1 MVIAKLLAG
10 GILVCGLAVAGG
22 CRGPA
27 ANSDPVALSG
37 APLVISDG
45 SAKDW
50 RALPADGVT
59 MGLSDDDGAL
69 RLDFGFTGGGYAIA
83 RREVDVVLPENFAFS
98 FRLRGAC
105 PVNTLE
111 FKLVDETGENVWWR
125 VERAI
130 EFPAQWRTV
139 TIKKR
144 QLEFAW
150 GPGGGAPLRGISAV
164 EIVVTAAEGGTGSVW
179 IDDLTLQEL
188 PPATAVDAAPV
199 ATATTGDAAAALDDD
214 AETFWTPD
222 KTDRSPA
229 LDLDFGGSR
238 EFGGLQLDW
247 RADRH
252 ALDYVVEASD
262 DGQTWR
268 QLTIVSGSD
277 GGRDHLY
284 LPEGEARRL
293 RLLLLRSSTKFPPE
307 LAGIA
312 VMPLA
317 WSRTREAFYAA
328 VAAESPRGCYPRGI
342 SGEQVYW
349 TVVGRDADPRE
360 VLFDEDG
367 GLETGPYRGV
377 VEPFLRTDG
386 RLLTWAD
393 AETSHE
399 LVDGFLP
406 MPSVRRRTGDLDLT
420 VAAFVSEEPGL
431 QGVVARYR
439 VLNRGAVPR
448 RVDLDLAIRPFQV
461 NPPSQTLNRPGG
473 AAPIRTLAQSG
484 GVVFLDGAPAAIALT
499 PGGRFGAV
507 NFHGGDVVADHLRHG
522 RLPAARSTTCEFGG
536 ASGVLSWP
544 FDLAPGDSAEVVVL
558 VDPAPDAPPPPPLS
572 AAEAASFAAAAREAC
587 RRDWHARLDGAVIT
601 GPPAAREVLETLRA
615 QLGYVLVNRAGAGIQ
630 PGTRSYN
637 RSWIRDGSLTS
648 WALLQ
653 MGQTAPAVDFLEWF
667 APHQYPDG
675 KIPCVVDRRGADP
688 VPEHDSSGQ
697 FIFLV
702 AEVWRH
708 TGDRE
713 LLQRMWPR
721 VAAAAGY
728 LDALRR
734 QRRTAEWQ
742 TPDKREFFGLLPP
755 SISHEGYSAKPM
767 HSYWDDFFAL
777 RGFRDAAALAADL
790 GLEDERVRL
799 TEIHDE
805 FAADLRASIAAAM
818 ARHGI
823 DHVPGCADLGDFD
836 ATSTTIALTPTGG
849 AALAP
854 PGAIAR
860 TFEKYWEFFV
870 DRRDGGDWDAMTPYE
885 TRTIGAFVRLGWRDR
900 AHELVD
906 YFLSLRRPAGWREW
920 GEVVAREERVPRYLG
935 DMPHTWVGT
944 DFVRSVLDMFAY
956 ADEEN
961 GSLVIGAGVPA
972 AWLQAG
978 GVGVRGLETEFG
990 SLDFTLVRDDG
1001 AVVAMVGGDLR
1012 MPPGGIVL
1020 RPPLTG
1026 PGGDTEV
1033 NGVTQVATTSGDIIL
1048 TTLPATVVWRGW

>member
-1 MVIAKLLAG
+1 MRQRLVLFIGALL
-10 GILVCGLAVAGG
+10 ICGLAVLGG
-22 CRGPA
+22 CRGSGV
-27 ANSDPVALSG
+27 NSNVQESGG

-45 SAKDW
+45 AAKDW
-50 RALPADGVT
+50 SAHPADGVT
-59 MGLSDDDGAL
+59 MALADDDGAL

-83 RREVDVVLPENFAFS
+83 RREVDLALPQNYAFS
-98 FRLRGAC
+98 FRLRGAG
-105 PVNTLE
+105 PANTLE
-111 FKLVDETGENVWWR
+111 FKLLDETGENVWWR

-130 EFPAQWRTV
+130 EFPAQWRTF
-139 TIKKR
+139 TIKRR

-150 GPGGGAPLRGISAV
+150 GPSGGAPLRGISAV
-164 EIVVTAAEGGTGSVW
+164 EIVVTAAEGGVGSVW
-179 IDDLTLQEL
+179 IDDLTLEEL
-188 PPATAVDAAPV
+188 PPPAASDLAPV
-199 ATATTGDAAAALDDD
+199 ATATTGDAAAALD
-214 AETFWTPD
+214 AEAATAWTPD
-222 KTDRSPA
+222 QTDRSPA
-229 LDLDFGGSR
+229 LDLDLGGSR

-247 RADRH
+247 RPDRH

-262 DGQTWR
+262 DGLTWR
-268 QLTIVSGSD
+268 QLTVVSGSD
-277 GGRDHLY
+277 GGRDHLC
-284 LPEGEARRL
+284 LPESEARRL

-307 LAGIA
+307 LAAIR

-317 WSRTREAFYAA
+317 WSRTREAFHAA
-328 VAAESPRGCYPRGI
+328 IAAESPRGCYPRGI

-367 GLETGPYRGV
+367 GLETGPYRGS

-393 AETSHE
+393 AETAHE
-399 LVDGFLP
+399 LADGELP

-431 QGVVARYR
+431 RGVVARYR
-439 VLNRGAVPR
+439 VLNRGAAPR

-484 GVVFLDGAPAAIALT
+484 GVVFLDGAPAAVALT

-522 RLPAARSTTCEFGG
+522 RLPAARSATCDFGG
-536 ASGVLSWP
+536 ASGALSWP
-544 FDLAPGDSAEVVVL
+544 FDLAPGDSAEVVIL
-558 VDPAPDAPPPPPLS
+558 VDPDQDAPPPPPLS
-572 AAEAASFAAAAREAC
+572 ADEAVAFAAAARESC
-587 RRDWHARLDGAVIT
+587 RRDWQARLDGAVIT
-601 GPPAAREVLETLRA
+601 GPPAAREALETMRA

-630 PGTRSYN
+630 PGTRSYQ
-637 RSWIRDGSLTS
+637 RSWIRDGSLTG

-653 MGQTAPAVDFLEWF
+653 MGLTKPAVDFLEWF

-688 VPEHDSSGQ
+688 VPEHDSSGE

-713 LLQRMWPR
+713 LLQRLWPR

-728 LDALRR
+728 LDGLRR
-734 QRRTAEWQ
+734 QRRTDEWRA
-742 TPDKREFFGLLPP
+742 PDKTEFYGLLPP

-777 RGFRDAAALAADL
+777 RGFRDAAALAGDL
-790 GLEDERVRL
+790 GLDDERARL
-799 TEIHDE
+799 TAIHDE

-818 ARHGI
+818 ARHGV
-823 DHVPGCADLGDFD
+823 DYVPGCADLGDFD

-885 TRTIGAFVRLGWRDR
+885 MRTIGAFVRLGWRDR

-906 YFLSLRRPAGWREW
+906 YFLTLRRPAGWREW

-956 ADEEN
+956 ADEERDA
-961 GSLVIGAGVPA
+961 LVIGAGVPA
-972 AWLQAG
+972 AWLEEG
-978 GVGVRGLETEFG
+978 GVSVKGLATEYG
-990 SLDFTLVRDDG
+990 PLDFALRRDG
-1001 AVVAMVGGDLR
+1001 EVVTAVVGGGLKV
-1012 MPPGGIVL
+1012 PTGGVVL
-1020 RPPLTG
+1020 RQPPMREVAG
-1026 PGGDTEV
+1026 VEV
-1033 NGVTQVATTSGDIIL
+1033 NGRRSTTDSDILL
-1048 TTLPATVVWRGW
+1048 TALPSTVIWRER